1 MTPLTKRD
9 YLLYNQMVTRI
20 RTLEAI
26 AIRHFFGGNSDSRAS
41 LVKRVNKKILY
52 AHSDLFPV
60 IDPGNTSGG
69 TASVSTIGVGTVGSD
84 PVVGHGC
91 AFPYC
96 PSGGVCVMCGGYE
109 DIQNEL
115 LDEHS

>member
-20 RTLEAI
+20 RALEHVATQRFFNATSDGRATI
-26 AIRHFFGGNSDSRAS
+26 ARK
-41 LVKRVNKKILY
+41 LTKKVKTVQKN
-52 AHSDLFPV
+52 LFPILDDDLSALSATNPEYV
-60 IDPGNTSGG
+60 
-69 TASVSTIGVGTVGSD
+69 A
-84 PVVGHGC
+84 GHGC
-91 AFPYC
+91 TFPYC
-96 PSGGVCVMCGGYE
+96 PSGGVCELCGGYE